1 MVGLEQE
8 AFAEYFGFEVQK
20 SAKNGSTTN
29 QIKSKNGGGSK
40 SSKKKSGGETSKS
53 KGKKIVF
60 SKKIVNLYHWFYF
73 TNRILKVES
82 TLYSI
87 ELRVFESVFSFILIE
102 NYQRSRA
109 TRKKDHMKEVWYL
122 D

>member
-1 MVGLEQE
+1 MIGLEQE

-60 SKKIVNLYHWFYF
+60 SKKIVNLYH
-73 TNRILKVES
+73 
-82 TLYSI
+82 
-87 ELRVFESVFSFILIE
+87 
-102 NYQRSRA
+102 
-109 TRKKDHMKEVWYL
+109 
-122 D
+122 